1 MQNSGLPKQE
11 TDEQIDPNGSFFGT
25 DGAGFE
31 HYYQMGA
38 RRMTVVDQAAGAE
51 LAGIVA
57 QTLPVPG
64 DLPEFNQFRVICSV
78 SQDTIDRVA
87 TEEL

>member
-1 MQNSGLPKQE
+1 MPTTIT
-11 TDEQIDPNGSFFGT
+11 TDETVTIDEQTEN
-25 DGAGFE
+25 D
-31 HYYQMGA
+31 
-38 RRMTVVDQAAGAE
+38 AGAE

-64 DLPEFNQFRVICSV
+64 DLPDFDQFRVICSV
-78 SQDTIDRVA
+78 SQDTIERTT